1 MGNKHKPLS
10 ASGAKAEENARDM
23 NASLKSSDAGTAA
36 AAGGSSEA
44 EGAEVAKG
52 AEGTIGNRDEIQ
64 DYILSEPDETHRE
77 ALAWFIAYMGKT
89 HPGLKPVI
97 SYGIPTYKL
106 GGKRRYVAF
115 SLAKDHYTFHSTDFD
130 IIDEL
135 RGKIP
140 GAGKGRGSIH
150 LKYDDP
156 AVWAVVVAAIAAIVS
171 RKGD

>member
-106 GGKRRYVAF
+106 GANGAMWLSPWPRTITR
-115 SLAKDHYTFHSTDFD
+115 SIPRILTSSTSCG
-130 IIDEL
+130 EKSPEPA
-135 RGKIP
+135 RAG
-140 GAGKGRGSIH
+140 GAST
-150 LKYDDP
+150 
-156 AVWAVVVAAIAAIVS
+156 
-171 RKGD
+171 

>member
-36 AAGGSSEA
+36 AAGGSSE
-44 EGAEVAKG
+44 